1 MWLVD
6 RGESIEQKT
15 PYLLSPFCNCDKCAV
30 DQISADL
37 EIKTHHIAMGQDF
50 LDLLMDPPHG
60 YGSQM
65 NICIGCRILMFKKA
79 ALLAI
84 QIDAPH
90 LVTGE
95 VLNQRPFS
103 QRRDTMTLIER
114 EAGVEGQILRQ
125 LSGQLLP
132 KTALEQQGLIDR
144 ASLYP
149 FHGRR

>member
-1 MWLVD
+1 
-6 RGESIEQKT
+6 
-15 PYLLSPFCNCDKCAV
+15 
-30 DQISADL
+30 
-37 EIKTHHIAMGQDF
+37 
-50 LDLLMDPPHG
+50 
-60 YGSQM
+60 
-65 NICIGCRILMFKKA
+65 MFKKA
-79 ALLAI
+79 ALLFI
-84 QIDAPH
+84 QIDAAH

-103 QRRDTMTLIER
+103 QRRDTMTLIDR

-149 FHGRR
+149 FHERRWTPQMQLARNLGIKVVSAIFFAGYLGSSILYPDIICSFFKTDKDIWGRIRDN